1 MSVINQMLKDLDARA
16 GKEGGGD
23 VLAAV
28 RPVTVAAVGRW
39 RRPVLILL
47 MGVLAA
53 MAAVALWL
61 ARTPA
66 RPVTVA
72 AAPLSATPA
81 PKVKT
86 IVLPPPPA
94 VIPVAAEAPAPVLIE
109 APAPEAPKPAV
120 SVAPAPPAPRAVPPT
135 SAPTAPNRID
145 SPYRRALALL
155 TEGRRDDAVAA
166 LEQLLR
172 TDAKNGAARETLVGL
187 LIEGGHAEQAM
198 LQLQAGLA
206 ADPRQGAMAMLLARM
221 QIERGG
227 DGIDTLL
234 RSLPFVDTGEADA
247 QAAAS
252 YHAFLA
258 GALQRRQRHR
268 EAVEQYQAALKTAPS
283 NGVWL
288 MGLGISLRA
297 EGRAADSVEA
307 FTRARAGGTLSAEL
321 DAFVEQQL
329 QTLQLPQKP

>member
-28 RPVTVAAVGRW
+28 RPVTAAPVGRW

-47 MGVLAA
+47 MGILAA
-53 MAAVALWL
+53 MAAMALWL

-72 AAPLSATPA
+72 AAPVPTMPA

-86 IVLPPPPA
+86 IVLAPSPA
-94 VIPVAAEAPAPVLIE
+94 APVAAEAPAPIPIE
-109 APAPEAPKPAV
+109 APVLEVPKVPV
-120 SVAPAPPAPRAVPPT
+120 SAAPAPPAPRAVPPT
-135 SAPTAPNRID
+135 PAPTAPNRID

-155 TEGRRDDAVAA
+155 AEGRRDDAVAA
-166 LEQLLR
+166 LELLLR

-187 LIEGGHAEQAM
+187 LIEGGRAEQAM
-198 LQLQAGLA
+198 QQLQAGLA

-247 QAAAS
+247 QATAS

-268 EAVEQYQAALKTAPS
+268 EAVEQYQAALKSAPT

-307 FTRARAGGTLSAEL
+307 FTRARAGGTLSPEL
-321 DAFVEQQL
+321 DAYVERQL
-329 QTLQLPQKP
+329 QKP